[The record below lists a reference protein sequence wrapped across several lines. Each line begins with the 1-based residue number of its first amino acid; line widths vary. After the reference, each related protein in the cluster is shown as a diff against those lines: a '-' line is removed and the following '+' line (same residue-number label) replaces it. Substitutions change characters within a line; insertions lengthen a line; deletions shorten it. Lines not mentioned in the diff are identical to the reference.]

1 MTRRKLRLLFDAT
14 ALAGGLRSG
23 FSRSGIFRAAYELL
37 MALSAREDVEI
48 GICSDRHHAAA
59 VHAVLDKGRGGF
71 WQDVRF
77 WLEARHAPPKGERG
91 RGLMPVFWFL
101 YRASR
106 WILLFIPRRICDWTS
121 EWRYVSLRTDELREY
136 DSYFSSYF
144 APPEEIRRCGIP
156 RWTLFYDAIVGLYPA
171 YYVPPEGD
179 WWRELVRAMTPE
191 DRAFAI
197 SESTRRDML
206 KAVPVLRP
214 ERVSVVPLAAS
225 SRFAPCTDCNLVES
239 VRLKYGIPPGKRYF
253 ISMCTLEPRKNV
265 PLAVRAFL
273 RATEGRDDTVFVIAG
288 GIWQSYRKEWAS
300 FLCELGA
307 GQNRLVR
314 AGYVEDADQPVLYS
328 GATAF
333 VYLSEYEGFGL
344 PPLEAMQCG
353 CPVLTSDTSSLP
365 EVVGDCGMLVSLS
378 DERSASEAMKRLLD
392 DAALVQDLRR
402 RGLERA
408 RQFSWKRSVDLILSG
423 MREVVG

>member
-14 ALAGGLRSG
+14 ALAGGLRSC

-37 MALSAREDVEI
+37 MALAAREDVEI
-48 GICSDRHHAAA
+48 GICVDRRHVAA
-59 VHAVLDKGRGGF
+59 VHAVLDKERGGF

-77 WLEARHAPPKGERG
+77 WLEARYAPPKGERG
-91 RGLMPVFWFL
+91 HGLMPVLWFL
-101 YRASR
+101 YRALR
-106 WILLFIPRRICDWTS
+106 WIVLLIPRRICDWTS
-121 EWRYVSLRTDELREY
+121 EWRYVSLRMDELREY
-136 DSYFSSYF
+136 DAYFSSYF
-144 APPEEIRRCGIP
+144 APPEEIRRSGIP
-156 RWTLFYDAIVGLYPA
+156 RWTLFYDAIVGLYPE

-179 WWRELVRAMTPE
+179 WWRELVRVMTPE

-206 KAVPVLRP
+206 KVVPALRP

-225 SRFAPCTDCNLVES
+225 SRFTPCTDLNRVEF
-239 VRLKYGIPPGKRYF
+239 VRLKYGIPSDKRYF

-273 RATEGRDDTVFVIAG
+273 KATEGRDDTVFVIAG
-288 GIWQSYRKEWAS
+288 GIWKSYREEWAS
-300 FLCELGA
+300 FLDGLGA
-307 GQNRLVR
+307 DRTRLVW
-314 AGYVEDADQPVLYS
+314 AGYVDDADQPVLYS

-365 EVVGDCGMLVSLS
+365 EVVGDCGMLVPLS
-378 DERSASEAMKRLLD
+378 DAQVVGEAMKRLLED
-392 DAALVQDLRR
+392 KALVQNLRQ
-402 RGLERA
+402 RGLACA
-408 RQFSWKRSVDLILSG
+408 RRFSWARSADLIVSG
-423 MREVVG
+423 IREAVG

>member
-23 FSRSGIFRAAYELL
+23 YSRSGIFRTAFELL
-37 MALSAREDVEI
+37 MALSARDDVEI
-48 GICSDRHHAAA
+48 GICSDRHHVAA
-59 VHAVLDKGRGGF
+59 VHAVLDKRRGGF
-71 WQDVRF
+71 WRNVRF
-77 WLEARHAPPKGERG
+77 WLEARHAPPKGQRG
-91 RGLMPVFWFL
+91 RGMFPFLWFL
-101 YRASR
+101 YRSIR
-106 WILLFIPRRICDWTS
+106 WIILFVPRRICDWTS
-121 EWRYVSLRTDELREY
+121 EWRYVSLRADELREY
-136 DSYFSSYF
+136 DAYFSSYF

-156 RWTLFYDAIVGLYPA
+156 RWTLFYDAIVGFYPE

-206 KAVPVLRP
+206 KVVPVLRP

-225 SRFAPCTDCNLVES
+225 SRFTPCTDHDLTES
-239 VRLKYGIPPGKRYF
+239 VRMKYGIPSGKRYF

-273 RATEGRDDTVFVIAG
+273 KATEGRDDIVFVIAG
-288 GIWQSYRKEWAS
+288 GIWKSYQEEWAA
-300 FLCELGA
+300 FLDGLGA
-307 GQNRLVR
+307 DRTRLVR
-314 AGYVEDADQPVLYS
+314 AGYVEDADQAVLYS

-378 DERSASEAMKRLLD
+378 DERAASAAMKRLLED
-392 DAALVQDLRR
+392 DALVRDLCR

-408 RQFSWKRSVDLILSG
+408 RQFSWARAADLIVSG
-423 MREVVG
+423 IREAVG

>member
-1 MTRRKLRLLFDAT
+1 MMRRKLRLIFDAT
-14 ALAGGLRSG
+14 ALLGGLRG
-23 FSRSGIFRAAYELL
+23 CDSRSGIFRVAYELL
-37 MALSAREDVEI
+37 MELSRRDDVEI
-48 GICSDRHHAAA
+48 GIYADCQYAAA
-59 VHAVLDKGRGGF
+59 VHAVLDKLHGGF
-71 WQDVRF
+71 WQNLRF
-77 WLEARHAPPKGERG
+77 WLEARHAPPKGQRG
-91 RGLMPVFWFL
+91 RGILPFLWFL
-101 YRASR
+101 YRAMR
-106 WILLFIPRRICDWTS
+106 WIVLFVPRRICDRMS
-121 EWRYVSLRTDELREY
+121 VWRYVCLRPDELRDFDAY
-136 DSYFSSYF
+136 LSTYF
-144 APPEEIRRCGIP
+144 APPEAIRRGGLP
-156 RWTLFYDAIVGLYPA
+156 RWTLFYDAIIGLYPE
-171 YYVPPEGD
+171 YYVPPDGD

-206 KAVPVLRP
+206 KAAPALRP
-214 ERVSVVPLAAS
+214 DRVSVVPLAAS
-225 SRFAPCTDCNLVES
+225 SRFAPCTDRNLVES

-314 AGYVEDADQPVLYS
+314 VGYVKDSDQPVLYS

-344 PPLEAMQCG
+344 PPLEAMRCG

-408 RQFSWKRSVDLILSG
+408 RQFSWKRSVDLIVSG